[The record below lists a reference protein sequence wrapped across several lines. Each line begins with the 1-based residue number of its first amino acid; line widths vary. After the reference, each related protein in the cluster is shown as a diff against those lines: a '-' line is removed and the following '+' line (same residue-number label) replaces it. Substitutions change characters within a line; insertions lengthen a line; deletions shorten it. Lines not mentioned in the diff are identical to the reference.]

1 MRNTAT
7 TFSIMAL
14 VLTLYVLDG
23 WQTLAHGQA
32 SLVRKPVQ
40 ELAET
45 VSRTILRSGG
55 RNAAE
60 ELAAMGGEA
69 GVRRI
74 VERALREGGEDTV
87 TALVRLSRGHGV
99 SVLHAADNA
108 VNIPRLVRAVDEL
121 PETAVGPALRR
132 LGAGAEGQALAR
144 VVERHGVAALRA
156 EVAHPGIG
164 GRLVSSLGGDSAPL
178 VGRLSTDHAVGLA
191 RHADDIHRLPAARRD
206 GVLRMLHQDA
216 ERMIAFMGRFLE
228 RNPGKVLFTGA
239 ATTIILANSERI
251 LGGDDLIFDA
261 EGNPVL
267 LPRQGTVERVLA
279 PAVKTVLWFVL
290 PLLSLG
296 MAIWLAVRIWYL
308 WQLYRLRLENERM
321 RLLHA
326 GVDNGNS

>member
-1 MRNTAT
+1 MQKMT
-7 TFSIMAL
+7 TTWTIMAL
-14 VLTLYVLDG
+14 VLTLHVLDG
-23 WQTLAHGQA
+23 WQSLTYAQA

-45 VSRTILRSGG
+45 ISRTILKSGG

-60 ELAAMGGEA
+60 KLAAIGGEV

-87 TALVRLSRGHGV
+87 NTLVRLSREHGV
-99 SVLHAADNA
+99 SALHAADNA
-108 VNIPRLVRAVDEL
+108 VNIPRLVMAVDEL
-121 PETAVGPALRR
+121 PRTAVGSALRR

-144 VVERHGVAALRA
+144 IVDRHGIAALRA

-164 GRLVSSLGGDSAPL
+164 GRLVSTLGTDSAPL

-191 RHADDIHRLPAARRD
+191 RHADDIHRLPATQQD
-206 GVLRMLHQDA
+206 GVLRILRQDA
-216 ERMIAFMGRFLE
+216 ERMAAFMGRFLE
-228 RNPGKVLFTGA
+228 RNPGIVLFTGA

-251 LGGDDLIFDA
+251 LGGDDLVFDG

-267 LPRQGTVERVLA
+267 LPRQGTVERILA
-279 PAVKTVLWFVL
+279 PTVNTVLWFVL

-296 MAIWLAVRIWYL
+296 TTIWLAVKIWYL
-308 WQLYRLRLENERM
+308 WQFYRLRLESDRKKF
-321 RLLHA
+321 LHA
-326 GVDNGNS
+326 GMNNKGS